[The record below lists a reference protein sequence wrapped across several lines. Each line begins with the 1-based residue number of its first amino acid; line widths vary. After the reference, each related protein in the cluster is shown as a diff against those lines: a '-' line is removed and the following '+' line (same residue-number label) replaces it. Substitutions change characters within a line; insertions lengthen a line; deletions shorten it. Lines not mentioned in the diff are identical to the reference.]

1 VASSSHDRPDRSN
14 TAQDPSRAFLV
25 LLIGLT
31 LVMNT
36 LGRGVTETF
45 AVFLLPVEKALG
57 ATRSEIS
64 ATYSIYMIVNGFAA
78 PFAGQLI
85 DRLGAR
91 ATYGAGLI
99 LLGSAYGAGSYAET
113 LWHYYLTVGV
123 LSGLGA
129 ACLGMVVASS
139 LLSRWFTRG
148 MGTKFAIPHAA
159 VGAGMLIIPPFT
171 QYLMEFMS
179 WRGAHQV
186 VGFVILALLP
196 VVMMLPLNR
205 MSAGSSEWQALR
217 AKVGASGTPVW
228 TVGQALRTWA
238 FWALFGVYFFTS
250 VAAYAVLPQS
260 VAFLVERGFDPLVAA
275 GAFGMTGALSAVGI
289 VSVGWFSD
297 RFGRLNAVVISKIST
312 LTGILSLLAIA
323 WFPNIALLYAFVI
336 FFGIMQG
343 ARGPIITVM
352 VAILFRG
359 GSIGAIYGTLSM
371 AMGFGA
377 SFGSWGSGLLHDLT
391 GDYVASFTFAAIA
404 SLTGLACYAGSRNLR
419 REEPAERPG

>member
-1 VASSSHDRPDRSN
+1 MVRRQPAPPEDHPG
-14 TAQDPSRAFLV
+14 RAFFVTLM
-25 LLIGLT
+25 LLT

-36 LGRGVTETF
+36 LGRGVTESF
-45 AVFLLPVEKALG
+45 AVFLLPVEKALD
-57 ATRSEIS
+57 ASRSEIS

-85 DRLGAR
+85 DRVGAR
-91 ATYGAGLI
+91 ITYSFGLLMLGGA
-99 LLGSAYGAGSYAET
+99 YVAGSYAQEI
-113 LWHYYLTVGV
+113 WHYYLTVGAM
-123 LSGLGA
+123 SGLGA

-148 MGTKFAIPHAA
+148 MGMKMAIPHAA
-159 VGAGMLIIPPFT
+159 VGAGMLIIPPLC
-171 QYLMEFMS
+171 QYLMTFMS
-179 WRGAHQV
+179 WRDAHLM
-186 VGFVILALLP
+186 VGYGILVLLP
-196 VVMMLPLNR
+196 VINLLPLGR
-205 MSAGSSEWQALR
+205 MTRGSLDWQILR
-217 AKVGASGTPVW
+217 HVNNASGAPVW
-228 TVGQALRTWA
+228 TVSRAVRTWG

-275 GAFGMTGALSAVGI
+275 GAFGMTGALSAIGI

-312 LTGILSLLAIA
+312 VTGILSLLAIA
-323 WFPNIALLYAFVI
+323 WFQSFALLYAFVF

-377 SFGSWGSGLLHDLT
+377 SLGSWGSGILHDLT
-391 GDYVASFTFAAIA
+391 GDYVASFSFAAIA
-404 SLTGLACYAGSRNLR
+404 SVTGMLCYVLSPNLR
-419 REEPAERPG
+419 NERQAR

>member
-1 VASSSHDRPDRSN
+1 MAPPAPENPAATGAVP
-14 TAQDPSRAFLV
+14 DPSRAFLV
-25 LLIGLT
+25 VLIVLT

-45 AVFLLPVEKALG
+45 AVFLLPVEKSLG

-99 LLGSAYGAGSYAET
+99 LLGTAYIAGSYAET

-186 VGFVILALLP
+186 VGFAVLSLLP
-196 VVMMLPLNR
+196 VIMVLPLAR
-205 MSAGSSEWQALR
+205 MTAGSGAWQALR
-217 AKVGASGTPVW
+217 AAAKASGTPAW
-228 TVGQALRTWA
+228 TVGAALRTWA

-275 GAFGMTGALSAVGI
+275 GAFGMTGALSAIGI

-312 LTGILSLLAIA
+312 VTGILSLLAIA
-323 WFPNIALLYAFVI
+323 WVPSLALLYAFVF

-377 SFGSWGSGLLHDLT
+377 SFGSWGSGLLHDFT
-391 GDYVASFTFAAIA
+391 GNYVASFSFAAIA
-404 SLTGLACYAGSRNLR
+404 SLTGLACYVFSPNLR
-419 REEPAERPG
+419 NERPATKSL

>member
-1 VASSSHDRPDRSN
+1 MDQPNPAHDD
-14 TAQDPSRAFLV
+14 TTTLDVDPGRAFLV
-25 LLIGLT
+25 ALMLLT

-36 LGRGVTETF
+36 LGRGVTESF

-57 ATRSEIS
+57 ASRSEIS

-91 ATYGAGLI
+91 VTYSLGLI
-99 LLGSAYGAGSYAET
+99 FLGCAYIAGGAAHEIWQYYATVGLLG
-113 LWHYYLTVGV
+113 
-123 LSGLGA
+123 GLGA

-148 MGTKFAIPHAA
+148 MGAKMAIPHAA
-159 VGAGMLIIPPFT
+159 VGAGMLIIPPLC
-171 QYLMEFMS
+171 QYLMGFMS
-179 WRGAHQV
+179 WRSAHLV
-186 VGFVILALLP
+186 VGLGVLALLP
-196 VVMMLPLNR
+196 VINFFPLGR
-205 MSAGSSEWQALR
+205 MARGSQDWQALR
-217 AKVGASGTPVW
+217 AAASTSDAPAW
-228 TVGQALRTWA
+228 TVARAVRTWG

-275 GAFGMTGALSAVGI
+275 GAFGMTGALSTIGI
-289 VSVGWFSD
+289 IGVGWFSD

-312 LTGILSLLAIA
+312 LTGILSLLAIV
-323 WFPNIALLYAFVI
+323 WMPSLALLYAFVL

-377 SFGSWGSGLLHDLT
+377 SLGSWASGALHDLT

-404 SLTGLACYAGSRNLR
+404 SVTGALCYVCSPNLR
-419 REEPAERPG
+419 NEQQAGVG